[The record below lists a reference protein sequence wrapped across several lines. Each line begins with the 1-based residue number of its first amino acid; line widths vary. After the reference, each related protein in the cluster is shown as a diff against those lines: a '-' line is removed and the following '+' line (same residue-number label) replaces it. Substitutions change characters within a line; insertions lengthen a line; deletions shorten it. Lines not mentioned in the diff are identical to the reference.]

1 MSSAMIVI
9 VPSDLQRA
17 AIRAMQDVLAV
28 MRRDG
33 NSRAA
38 ADRMAT
44 FQEREAV
51 GGTREY
57 LDADRRYGAS
67 QEGAQ

>member
-1 MSSAMIVI
+1 MSSAIIVI

-17 AIRAMQDVLAV
+17 TIRARQDVLAV

-33 NSRAA
+33 NTRAA
-38 ADRMAT
+38 AAGMAT
-44 FQEREAV
+44 FQERDAV
-51 GGTREY
+51 GGTREH

-67 QEGAQ
+67 